1 MDISKKLINRASK
14 ITFNIDG
21 TDYHIKGREGEIDSL
36 ELLEAKY
43 GVPRS
48 MNNEVQD
55 VLINDMKKKDDI
67 FS

>member
-1 MDISKKLINRASK
+1 MDISKKLINRAGR

-21 TDYHIKGREGEIDSL
+21 TDYHIKNRDGATDSI
-36 ELLEAKY
+36 ERLEAKY

-67 FS
+67 F

>member
-21 TDYHIKGREGEIDSL
+21 TDYHIKSREGDADSI
-36 ELLEAKY
+36 ERLEAKY

-67 FS
+67 F

>member
-1 MDISKKLINRASK
+1 MDISKKLIDRAGR

-21 TDYHIKGREGEIDSL
+21 TDYHIKNRDGAVDSL
-36 ELLEAKY
+36 ELIEAKF

-67 FS
+67 F